1 MDYIQKTIE
10 LHNHFGNDENYV
22 QAAGGNI
29 SIKDGDIIHIK
40 KSGLSFKDIK
50 DKND

>member
-1 MDYIQKTIE
+1 MDYIQKMIE
-10 LHNHFGNDENYV
+10 LHNRFGKNNNYV

-40 KSGLSFKDIK
+40 KKQPLS
-50 DKND
+50 